1 MDTKVFLR
9 QFILENFL
17 FTDDAA
23 AVGDDDS
30 LVARGIIDSLGVLEI
45 IEFLETKFA
54 VKVAEDEMVP
64 DNLDSINKLAAYLAT
79 KTA

>member
-1 MDTKVFLR
+1 MGTKALLR

-17 FTDDAA
+17 FTDDGA

-45 IEFLETKFA
+45 IEFLETNFA